1 MKNKNIRSLYWTLI
15 LYDES
20 DNLNFKEKIEK
31 IKCYE
36 YLYIKHNKDIIPA
49 TGEVKKT
56 HYHVVIKFKN
66 YKWLN
71 SLSQELEIPSNYF
84 EPVRNLNNI
93 LCYLIHF
100 KEENKYHYDICE
112 VKGSPVFKD
121 KLVKIIN
128 NFDSTEEEKISLIF
142 NFISLQNKK
151 INFSDLVDFVLKKG
165 LWAEFRRSA
174 LIFSK
179 LVDEHNSYCYNRSE
193 RKGNKK

>member
-1 MKNKNIRSLYWTLI
+1 MKNGMKNVRSKYWTLI

-20 DNLNFKEKIEK
+20 ENLNFKDKIEK

-36 YLYIKHNKDIIPA
+36 YLYIKHNKDIIPE
-49 TGEVKKT
+49 TGELKKT
-56 HYHVVIKFKN
+56 HYHVVIKFNN

-71 SLSQELEIPSNYF
+71 SLAEELDIPFNYF

-93 LCYLIHF
+93 LCYLIHYN
-100 KEENKYHYDICE
+100 EENKFHYNICD
-112 VKGSPVFKD
+112 VKGSSIFKNR
-121 KLVKIIN
+121 LVKVIN

-142 NFISLQNKK
+142 NFIVLQNKK

-179 LVDEHNSYCYNRSE
+179 LLDEHNSYML
-193 RKGNKK
+193 K